1 MFRKLRIRFIA
12 IASLAILIVLFS
24 VVGVL
29 NSARHIQTVN
39 EINKILTLISDNGGT
54 FPSVS
59 KATSEL
65 GNTVS
70 VDTLFQYRYFSAV
83 IDEDGNITSLNS
95 SNISDLTDEQVENYL
110 TKINKSGD
118 TSGDF
123 RYNNHTYSY
132 LVKDESDDSTLI
144 VVLDST
150 NQVEENM
157 TLVHLSLW
165 MSGVSFAFF
174 VLMVSIFSGRVIEP
188 FIRNYERQRRFIT
201 NAGHELKTPLAIIS
215 ANNELVEMMNGES
228 EWTKSTNDQVE
239 RMTGLINSLVA
250 MARLEEQ
257 PEVVLTDLNF
267 SAIAEDA
274 AEDFKGPVIKDGKQF
289 VMEIQPDIHVKAEE
303 KSLFEL
309 VTLLV
314 DNANKYCDAGGTV
327 SVKLSKANRLSKARL
342 EISNTYVEGKNVD
355 YSKFFERFY
364 REDESHNNK
373 KSGYG
378 IGLSMAQTMVK
389 LFKGS
394 ISVSYSGDTI
404 TFLVS
409 L

>member
-29 NSARHIQTVN
+29 ISARHIQTVN

-65 GNTVS
+65 GNTAS

-95 SNISDLTDEQVENYL
+95 SSISDLTDEQVESYL

-132 LVKDESDDSTLI
+132 LVRDESDDSKLI

-157 TLVHLSLW
+157 RLVHLSLW
-165 MSGVSFAFF
+165 MSGVIFAFF

-215 ANNELVEMMNGES
+215 ANNELVELMNGES

-257 PEVVLTDLNF
+257 PELVLTNVNF
-267 SAIAEDA
+267 SDIARDA
-274 AEDFKGPVIKDGKQF
+274 AEDFKGPVIKDGKEF
-289 VMEIQPDIHVKAEE
+289 VMDIQPNIHVKAEE

-314 DNANKYCDAGGTV
+314 DNANKYCDPAGKV
-327 SVKLSKANRLSKARL
+327 SVTLSKNRLSKAKL
-342 EISNTYVEGKNVD
+342 EISNTYTKGKDVD
-355 YSKFFERFY
+355 YTKFFERFY

-373 KSGYG
+373 TSGYG

-389 LFKGS
+389 LFKGN
-394 ISVSYSGDTI
+394 ISVNYKDDTI
-404 TFLVS
+404 TFVVS

>member
-29 NSARHIQTVN
+29 ISARHIQTVN

-65 GNTVS
+65 GNTAS

-95 SNISDLTDEQVENYL
+95 SSISDLTDEQVESYL

-132 LVKDESDDSTLI
+132 LVTDESDDSKLI

-157 TLVHLSLW
+157 RLVHLSLW
-165 MSGVSFAFF
+165 MSGVIFAFF

-215 ANNELVEMMNGES
+215 ANNELVELMNGES

-257 PEVVLTDLNF
+257 PELVLTNVNF
-267 SAIAEDA
+267 SDIARDA
-274 AEDFKGPVIKDGKQF
+274 AEDFKGPVIKDGKEF
-289 VMEIQPDIHVKAEE
+289 VMDIQPNIHVKAEE

-314 DNANKYCDAGGTV
+314 DNANKYCDPAGKV
-327 SVKLSKANRLSKARL
+327 SVTLSKNRLSKAKL
-342 EISNTYVEGKNVD
+342 EISNTYTKGKDVD
-355 YSKFFERFY
+355 YTKFFERFY

-373 KSGYG
+373 TSGYG

-389 LFKGS
+389 LFKGN
-394 ISVSYSGDTI
+394 ISVNYKDDTI
-404 TFLVS
+404 TFVVS